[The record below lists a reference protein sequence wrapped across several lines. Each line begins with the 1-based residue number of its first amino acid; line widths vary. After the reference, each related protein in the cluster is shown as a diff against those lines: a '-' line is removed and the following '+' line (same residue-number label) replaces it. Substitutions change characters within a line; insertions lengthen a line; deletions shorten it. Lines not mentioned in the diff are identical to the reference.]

1 MTPAHWLYQVVVK
14 RKFKTAFDVL
24 GSVGVLSVRRPVTM
38 GLQSTERNSLSGVL
52 VSLLRL

>member
-24 GSVGVLSVRRPVTM
+24 GSVGLLSVRKPVTM
-38 GLQSTERNSLSGVL
+38 GLQSTEPNSLSGVL
-52 VSLLRL
+52 VSLL